1 MTNQSQ
7 KLETCSF
14 HKYGH
19 CKLGDE
25 CDKYH
30 SKKVCS
36 IINCDV
42 KSCND
47 RHPRPC
53 AFFSL
58 KVCKFPKDCSFSHK
72 KVEDI
77 NSLRK
82 DLSDMK
88 CKYGSVIRTVE
99 KQDKII
105 NILRDQVNTLQG
117 EVLNMMKNMSDFE
130 IECNETGKPL
140 HQELKSQGNVEDVMD
155 VDGENLKASQNISS
169 LREVT
174 WDEGEDEG
182 YKELLLFEKDIAEK
196 VRDELKD
203 VNKNL
208 KKRSL
213 DETKGRMG
221 KLGVWVKEKGIEV
234 ENMAGKDLNHKD
246 KFEHDK
252 DFKEMLTEMSNVTS
266 AMELSTKKEKTRKIL
281 EDNIKNLI
289 EGADIV
295 RTSKCMEIWALFD
308 EMHQ

>member
-1 MTNQSQ
+1 MP
-7 KLETCSF
+7 
-14 HKYGH
+14 
-19 CKLGDE
+19 
-25 CDKYH
+25 
-30 SKKVCS
+30 S
-36 IINCDV
+36 IC
-42 KSCND
+42 
-47 RHPRPC
+47 
-53 AFFSL
+53 
-58 KVCKFPKDCSFSHK
+58 
-72 KVEDI
+72 
-77 NSLRK
+77 
-82 DLSDMK
+82 
-88 CKYGSVIRTVE
+88 
-99 KQDKII
+99 II
-105 NILRDQVNTLQG
+105 
-117 EVLNMMKNMSDFE
+117 
-130 IECNETGKPL
+130 
-140 HQELKSQGNVEDVMD
+140 H
-155 VDGENLKASQNISS
+155 
-169 LREVT
+169 
-174 WDEGEDEG
+174 
-182 YKELLLFEKDIAEK
+182 LLFEKDIAEK

-308 EMHQ
+308 EMHQWKTSDWNGQWTMKRKCRMEYGIDIESKNLKRSNNWHDNGIPIPELLKTIN